1 MKIIRNMLR
10 KCWAPTHHGN
20 PWFSSASGVRVVP
33 GLRAMNRS
41 TDGLFRRPLATAT
54 ALMST
59 TKPTGISQSRLNHR
73 LRPKRTWG
81 AVPCCWGIDPAQVVG
96 SIDSSPMVK
105 LE

>member
-1 MKIIRNMLR
+1 M
-10 KCWAPTHHGN
+10 
-20 PWFSSASGVRVVP
+20 P